1 MEKLADTL
9 QDHVEILLFQFHCQL
24 LSQTIFFRPHNSQY
38 CTDLLQSNFQNGIS
52 CHCWTILNG

>member
-24 LSQTIFFRPHNSQY
+24 LFQPIFFRPQFSIMY
-38 CTDLLQSNFQNGIS
+38 GFIGV
-52 CHCWTILNG
+52 